1 MTTAARRDRRQ
12 AELAERRD
20 AKRTRK
26 SQPAQRRSLMVPLTI
41 GAIVIGVVVVAA
53 IALLRQDVP
62 STQGINEPIAR
73 TTYSLA
79 DGRAIGPANAP
90 VTLEVWSDYQCP
102 FCQRFAT
109 TWEQAL
115 SDKYAAQGTLR
126 IVYRDYAFIG
136 NESISAATAAR
147 CADAQGKYWQYHDYL
162 FANQNGENK
171 GWFSDSRLQSIAQ
184 AIGLDVGA
192 FNACRAD
199 SSYRTS
205 VVNES
210 TQGHALG
217 VTGTPTL
224 AIGGQL
230 RTDLTTYD
238 KLEAAVEAALAQAAP

>member
-1 MTTAARRDRRQ
+1 MTTAARRDRRP

-115 SDKYAAQGTLR
+115 SDKYAATGKLR

-136 NESISAATAAR
+136 DESIRASSAARAAE
-147 CADAQGKYWQYHDYL
+147 AQGKYWQYHDYL

-184 AIGLDVGA
+184 AVGLDLAA
-192 FNACRAD
+192 FNTARSDAAT
-199 SSYRTS
+199 RQA
-205 VVNES
+205 VVAE
-210 TQGHALG
+210 TAQGHALG
-217 VTGTPTL
+217 ITGTPTI
-224 AIGGQL
+224 AIDGQP